1 MTWMRLALMLHFFMV
16 AHKAACQTLS
26 QAFFLVYE
34 DVVEVLLVLERFMI
48 KGSEV
53 ENLLCGAPSCSE
65 GCLLFSDDLLR
76 LRLQSVQYD
85 LKHDFA

>member
-1 MTWMRLALMLHFFMV
+1 M
-16 AHKAACQTLS
+16 
-26 QAFFLVYE
+26 
-34 DVVEVLLVLERFMI
+34 LERFLI

-85 LKHDFA
+85 LKHDFAWMVDEADHMVFLENFSPIRKRSRLLQLGRFSTH